1 MKAKFLL
8 FSLILFINSMSF
20 SQIIKS
26 IGIKSG
32 LSISNQK
39 WEHSQIN
46 NKKIIKL
53 LAGNYN
59 VITIDFIKKQNWDL
73 AADFGFFQSCS
84 KIDANPY
91 LFYNSTIE
99 YQGDIRQR
107 FGFFTFSPILRLKTQ
122 IKSFT
127 PYIQF
132 GPRLDFYTSAFSNDN
147 ADYWKND
154 INKTQYGFHIGEGV
168 AYNFKNFSILA
179 EYQFFFN
186 FNKLM
191 DKPTIY
197 PIANF
202 TRDIIKINTHIISL
216 GVKYHFKKEE

>member
-8 FSLILFINSMSF
+8 FMLILFINSMLF

-91 LFYNSTIE
+91 LF
-99 YQGDIRQR
+99 
-107 FGFFTFSPILRLKTQ
+107 L
-122 IKSFT
+122 
-127 PYIQF
+127 
-132 GPRLDFYTSAFSNDN
+132 
-147 ADYWKND
+147 
-154 INKTQYGFHIGEGV
+154 
-168 AYNFKNFSILA
+168 
-179 EYQFFFN
+179 
-186 FNKLM
+186 
-191 DKPTIY
+191 
-197 PIANF
+197 
-202 TRDIIKINTHIISL
+202 
-216 GVKYHFKKEE
+216 